1 VFTFKIRV
9 VTGGA
14 CCVAVLMVA
23 VLCWCVRRI
32 TTYCSIFVTNKL
44 RYYRDQ
50 TAVLLY
56 AEIREFAA

>member
-14 CCVAVLMVA
+14 CCVAALMLA
-23 VLCWCVRRI
+23 VLCWFVRRI
-32 TTYCSIFVTNKL
+32 TTYCSTFVANKL
-44 RYYRDQ
+44 RYYHDK
-50 TAVLLY
+50 LLY